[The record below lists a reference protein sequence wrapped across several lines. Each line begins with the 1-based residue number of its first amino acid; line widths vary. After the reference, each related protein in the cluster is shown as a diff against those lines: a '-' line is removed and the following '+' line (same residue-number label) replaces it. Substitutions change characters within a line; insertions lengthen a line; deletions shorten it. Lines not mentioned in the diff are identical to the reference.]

1 MAIMHNILDYLV
13 ISNTF
18 SIMNLSANITIIFY
32 WYILACIICLYY
44 LFIGVEKS
52 GRNAEGD
59 SWWETWQ
66 EVLHQDEWRS
76 LFSFL
81 D

>member
-1 MAIMHNILDYLV
+1 MGHGYK
-13 ISNTF
+13 
-18 SIMNLSANITIIFY
+18 
-32 WYILACIICLYY
+32 WACIIHIYY

-52 GRNAEGD
+52 GRNAQGD

-76 LFSFL
+76 LFISFFIY
-81 D
+81 